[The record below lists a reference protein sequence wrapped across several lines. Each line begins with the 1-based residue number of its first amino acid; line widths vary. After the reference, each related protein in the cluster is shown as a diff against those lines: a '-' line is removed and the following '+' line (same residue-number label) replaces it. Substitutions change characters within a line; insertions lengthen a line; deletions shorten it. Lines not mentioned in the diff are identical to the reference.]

1 MRADWLAH
9 NSARSS
15 ALPMTM
21 LEADRLHRMRAPASA
36 ARVEGGCGAQKSSQ
50 ISTAK
55 TKPGRSAA
63 SKIRPG
69 AKSTRSPLSR
79 MASSLR
85 LAAGA
90 NQRFS

>member
-1 MRADWLAH
+1 MRLDWLAH
-9 NSARSS
+9 SRARSS

-36 ARVEGGCGAQKSSQ
+36 ARVDGGCGAQKSSQ

-55 TKPGRSAA
+55 TKPGRLLA
-63 SKIRPG
+63 SNTRPG
-69 AKSTRSPLSR
+69 AKSTLSPLR
-79 MASSLR
+79 TTASSDR